1 MSDWETSKSPK
12 NEKIKK
18 ESDITIARGEK
29 VSSATFKNV
38 IKSFINLPSRQQGN
52 YWYGLQKERIEYK
65 LCIFFLYAPCSNLT
79 KTVSAGLVK
88 V

>member
-18 ESDITIARGEK
+18 GSDITIARGEK

-52 YWYGLQKERIEYK
+52 YWYGLKKKELNINFVYS
-65 LCIFFLYAPCSNLT
+65 F
-79 KTVSAGLVK
+79 
-88 V
+88 

>member
-18 ESDITIARGEK
+18 GSDITIARGEK

-38 IKSFINLPSRQQGN
+38 IKSFINLSSRQQGS
-52 YWYGLQKERIEYK
+52 YWYGLQKKELNINFVYSFYM
-65 LCIFFLYAPCSNLT
+65 LLALT
-79 KTVSAGLVK
+79 
-88 V
+88 